1 MLYGYLS
8 QARLME
14 ETMTRTSHPV
24 AVGRPVQPQL
34 WGRLDTVLFVLAAAV
49 LTLVAAQFA
58 LAGFAAFT
66 LDKNPATPVDHA
78 YAAHMVLG
86 VIIAVT
92 TLLILAVAL
101 AGRAAR
107 GHRRTLRLAV
117 TLAVLALVA
126 EPLLG
131 EAGARVPF
139 LGALHALNGLAIGAV
154 TGWLLS
160 ETRRRRATASRGR
173 ASRSPA

>member
-8 QARLME
+8 QARLVE

-34 WGRLDTVLFVLAAAV
+34 
-49 LTLVAAQFA
+49 
-58 LAGFAAFT
+58 
-66 LDKNPATPVDHA
+66 
-78 YAAHMVLG
+78 
-86 VIIAVT
+86 
-92 TLLILAVAL
+92 
-101 AGRAAR
+101 
-107 GHRRTLRLAV
+107 
-117 TLAVLALVA
+117 
-126 EPLLG
+126 
-131 EAGARVPF
+131 